1 MGVQDERVYTVSCDD
16 CEDVLEDDFGCIH
29 FDDEEAALNAAKMNS
44 WLVGEGR
51 YPDVACVLCRA
62 KRVRAA
68 EGKPEPR
75 IEIPGQLDLLVM
87 VTHA

>member
-1 MGVQDERVYTVSCDD
+1 MSVQDEHVYTVSCDD

-29 FDDEEAALNAAKMNS
+29 FDMEHTAVEAAKANG
-44 WLVGEGR
+44 WLIGEGR

-75 IEIPGQLDLLVM
+75 IEIPGQLDILAM
-87 VTHA
+87 VVTA